1 MASIQFNVSKGR
13 EVELYNRVDGN
24 DPANSA
30 FILMVLAS
38 GSANGLNGLPD
49 FDTFAAI
56 LAGGYTEV
64 ANTNYAR
71 KTVTDGSISP
81 YTVDDT
87 NNRILLTLP
96 VQTFT
101 GPVSAGDI
109 WDIGVWGY
117 DSDTTA
123 GTDANIV
130 PITAHELRTAG
141 GIALVPDGVNNLV
154 VDPSAGWIAAV

>member
-13 EVELYNRVDGN
+13 EVELYNRVDNN
-24 DPANSA
+24 DPTNAA
-30 FILMVLAS
+30 FILMILAS
-38 GSANGLNGLPD
+38 GSTNGINGLQD
-49 FDTFAAI
+49 FDTFSAI

-64 ANTNYAR
+64 GNTGYSR
-71 KTVTDGSISP
+71 KTITDANISA

-96 VQTFT
+96 LQTFS
-101 GPVSAGDI
+101 GVSAGDT

-117 DSDTTA
+117 DSDTTS

-130 PITAHELRTAG
+130 PITAHELRTSG
-141 GIALVPDGVNNLV
+141 GIALVPDGVNNLI
-154 VDPSAGWIAAV
+154 VDPSAGWVVAT